1 MKIWHDLYNNLYCS
15 KRMRCN
21 VTCLKKFGWSPNA
34 TRIKLCTNLFL
45 PFPPFLLLFP
55 AALNSFSIE
64 RWRHSNLVQMKKVP
78 FSRFSLSSNRS
89 NDSESFLTLKVR
101 LQEWI
106 TTFPFSFNF
115 ELVNCPKTMSHSVID
130 ESLNVKADR
139 KRN

>member
-1 MKIWHDLYNNLYCS
+1 MTWSVLHFISFKE
-15 KRMRCN
+15 N
-21 VTCLKKFGWSPNA
+21 VVHYYMSQKVIGGSPKATGIKFW
-34 TRIKLCTNLFL
+34 TNLFL

-55 AALNSFSIE
+55 AALNSSSIE

-78 FSRFSLSSNRS
+78 FSRFSLESFKWFRL
-89 NDSESFLTLKVR
+89 SFLTLKVR

-115 ELVNCPKTMSHSVID
+115 EQVNCPKRMSHSVID
-130 ESLNVKADR
+130 DSSDADR

>member
-1 MKIWHDLYNNLYCS
+1 MTWSVLHFISFKE
-15 KRMRCN
+15 N
-21 VTCLKKFGWSPNA
+21 VVHYYMSQKVIGGSPKATGIKFW
-34 TRIKLCTNLFL
+34 TNLFL

-55 AALNSFSIE
+55 AALNSSSIE

-78 FSRFSLSSNRS
+78 FSRFSLIRS
-89 NDSESFLTLKVR
+89 NDSESFLMLKVR

-115 ELVNCPKTMSHSVID
+115 EQVNCPKTMSHSVID
-130 ESLNVKADR
+130 DSSDADR